1 MAATNEQIQQAV
13 ESFFLLFNAVAV
25 FCKLLKNKKK
35 NQILIFHILVMS
47 CGYTLI
53 ESGGVRSQNA
63 GHSLFKTLLIL
74 SKLNLII

>member
-1 MAATNEQIQQAV
+1 MATVDQVESAL
-13 ESFFLLFNAVAV
+13 ESFFLLFNGVVV
-25 FCKLLKNKKK
+25 FCKAKKK
-35 NQILIFHILVMS
+35 QLTFRSILISSFLVMS

-74 SKLNLII
+74 SMLHPQ

>member
-1 MAATNEQIQQAV
+1 
-13 ESFFLLFNAVAV
+13 
-25 FCKLLKNKKK
+25 
-35 NQILIFHILVMS
+35 MS

-74 SKLNLII
+74 SKYQLKFILIE

>member
-13 ESFFLLFNAVAV
+13 ESFFLLFNGVAV
-25 FCKLLKNKKK
+25 FRKYFSRSRRKDFLE
-35 NQILIFHILVMS
+35 FVLVMS

-74 SKLNLII
+74 SKL

>member
-1 MAATNEQIQQAV
+1 
-13 ESFFLLFNAVAV
+13 
-25 FCKLLKNKKK
+25 
-35 NQILIFHILVMS
+35 MS

-74 SKLNLII
+74 SKFASSFVRESLIADV